1 MLLYIC
7 MLLYILLISI
17 NLLYFPYISTCLYY
31 TVHVTIVYNFC
42 FHINFI
48 YVKLSIL
55 SGLGIKFQK
64 KELENSISC
73 KVDRGYVKV
82 RFNKRA
88 AASCIKLLITIL

>member
-1 MLLYIC
+1 MHVTVHLTNKHKFI
-7 MLLYILLISI
+7 IFSI
-17 NLLYFPYISTCLYY
+17 FPYISTCLYY
-31 TVHVTIVYNFC
+31 TVHVTILYNCC
-42 FHINFI
+42 FHIKFI

-73 KVDRGYVKV
+73 KVDPGYVKAL
-82 RFNKRA
+82 FNKRA